1 MVDTPEIIK
10 GSAHIN
16 FIEDAKLQIMDNESY
31 ESFDIEWP
39 KEQDLINKLKE
50 LKQDEDKMS
59 HSTVEYWDLLG
70 RKIIKRVTTD

>member
-1 MVDTPEIIK
+1 
-10 GSAHIN
+10 
-16 FIEDAKLQIMDNESY
+16 